1 MLFLQNAIMT
11 AQAVVPK
18 NEVVQKARNYA
29 RRQDDWSD
37 ELEVIFVS
45 LMNYLAGYGYQ
56 VGNIHN
62 HFNLFRCLWDSF
74 HTITPGSLSF
84 NEAFQMITTSAIFIA
99 AGTQN

>member
-11 AQAVVPK
+11 VQVITTKAQVIPA
-18 NEVVQKARNYA
+18 ARKIVE
-29 RRQDDWSD
+29 RQDDWNQAQ
-37 ELEVIFVS
+37 EVLFIS

-56 VGNIHN
+56 VGDIHN